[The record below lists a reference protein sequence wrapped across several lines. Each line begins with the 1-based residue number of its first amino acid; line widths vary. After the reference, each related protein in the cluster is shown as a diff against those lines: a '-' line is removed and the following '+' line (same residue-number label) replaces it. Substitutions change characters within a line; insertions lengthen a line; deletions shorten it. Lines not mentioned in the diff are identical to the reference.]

1 MLHQIRTSAD
11 RAGDT
16 ILGDALG
23 ACALAVM
30 LVGALYLPVL
40 F

>member
-1 MLHQIRTSAD
+1 MLHQIRTAAS

-16 ILGDALG
+16 ILGDVIGAFALMVT
-23 ACALAVM
+23 LI
-30 LVGALYLPVL
+30 GALYLPAM

>member
-1 MLHQIRTSAD
+1 MIQQIRTSAA

-16 ILGDALG
+16 ILADTLG
-23 ACALAVM
+23 AFSLAIM
-30 LVGALYLPVL
+30 LVGALYLPAV

>member
-1 MLHQIRTSAD
+1 MIQQIRTSAA
-11 RAGDT
+11 RAGDS
-16 ILGDALG
+16 ILGDAIG
-23 ACALAVM
+23 AFALAIM

>member
-1 MLHQIRTSAD
+1 MLHQIRTSAA

-16 ILGDALG
+16 IVGDAVG

-40 F
+40 V